1 MLIGRVKMMHRDLLH
16 ILYIIGC
23 NCYDWFRGK
32 GFLDGV
38 TLDGIEAAA
47 QAKYRVGPRLLSGY
61 HQRSLA
67 AGVYEEHFGFGR
79 IGGLGNTCRFE
90 FFGDERPAMHQLL
103 RPLIRSRCVGYWI
116 CCFLPAAQGVES
128 T

>member
-67 AGVYEEHFGFGR
+67 SGVYEEHFGFGR
-79 IGGLGNTCRFE
+79 IGGLGNTCLVRVFW
-90 FFGDERPAMHQLL
+90 RRATAMHQLL
-103 RPLIRSRCVGYWI
+103 RALIRSRCVGY
-116 CCFLPAAQGVES
+116 GVFYRRLKE
-128 T
+128 